1 MAPQTTVMEN
11 HQHHLY
17 RPINTLDTATF
28 RFLAL
33 VNSSHNL
40 HLSTYHDLYSWSTAY
55 IDKFWSLVWNFTHV
69 VGHKGDHVVD
79 NSAIPSDNPPWFG
92 LFLKPLLA

>member
-1 MAPQTTVMEN
+1 MASDHNP
-11 HQHHLY
+11 LY
-17 RPINTLDTATF
+17 RPINPPDTATF

-40 HLSTYHDLYSWSTAY
+40 RLSTYHDLYSWSTTY
-55 IDKFWSLVWNFTHV
+55 VDKFWSLVWDFTGV

-79 NSAIPSDNPPWFG
+79 NSALPSANPPWFD
-92 LFLKPLLA
+92 LFL